1 MNSKYKFADQLVGV
15 STLWPEVHALCSDY
29 RAIGVPVFSVETT
42 KADID
47 FERTKSIRE
56 DTRGGIPV
64 RHFSDSYLE
73 TLAVYRKIAE
83 RMPKYDTVLLHGSCV
98 AVDGAGYLF
107 AAKSGTGKSTH
118 ARLWRELL
126 GERAVM
132 VNDDKP
138 LVRIDASGATAFGT
152 PWDGKH
158 NLSSNIAVPLRALC
172 ILERSAENRIELI
185 TAKAAYPFLLQQTYR
200 PADTEMLAKT
210 LQLVDRLAAS
220 VRLYRLGCNMEL
232 DAARLAYD
240 AMRG

>member
-1 MNSKYKFADQLVGV
+1 MTGRYCLAQCTIDIT
-15 STLWPEVHALCSDY
+15 TLCPETHALCAAY
-29 RAIGVPVFSVETT
+29 RAEGMPVFSVETS
-42 KADID
+42 ASDIE
-47 FERTKSIRE
+47 FERVKSARE
-56 DTRGGIPV
+56 AELEGHLPYSY
-64 RHFSDSYLE
+64 SDAYLE

-83 RMPKYDTVLLHGSCV
+83 RMPEYDTVLLHGSCV

-107 AAKSGTGKSTH
+107 AAKSGVGKSTH

-138 LVRIDASGATAFGT
+138 LVRIDAAGATAFGT

-158 NLSSNIAVPLRALC
+158 SLSSNIAVPLRALC
-172 ILERSAENRIELI
+172 ILERAAENRIEPI
-185 TAKAAYPFLLQQTYR
+185 TAREAYPILLQQTYR

-210 LQLVDRLAAS
+210 LQLIDALAAS
-220 VRLYRLGCNMEL
+220 VRLYRLGCNMEP